1 MKAFMKNVLIIEE
14 DPSYRRLLKS
24 VLQQLG
30 AQYEEATDAT
40 EALRQIS
47 KAPPHLIIMDINL
60 PDNSGLGLLKKIR
73 STEETSKV
81 PIVIFSSTTSIELIM
96 LLKRIGIS
104 DFIVHNLEI
113 SKIQEKLEKV
123 LVSVEA

>member
-47 KAPPHLIIMDINL
+47 KAIPHLIIMDINL

-73 STEETSKV
+73 STEETANV

-104 DFIVHNLEI
+104 DFIVQNLEI

-123 LVSVEA
+123 LFSVQV

>member
-1 MKAFMKNVLIIEE
+1 MKAFMKNVLIIQE

-30 AQYEEATDAT
+30 AQFEEATDAT
-40 EALRQIS
+40 EALKQIA
-47 KAPPHLIIMDINL
+47 KGTPHLIIMDINL

-73 STEETSKV
+73 ATEETSKV

-104 DFIVHNLEI
+104 DFIVQNLEI

>member
-30 AQYEEATDAT
+30 AQFEEATDAT

-47 KAPPHLIIMDINL
+47 KAAPHLIIMDINL

-123 LVSVEA
+123 LVSVEV

>member
-1 MKAFMKNVLIIEE
+1 MKAFMKNVLIIQE

-30 AQYEEATDAT
+30 AQFEEATDAT
-40 EALRQIS
+40 EALKQI
-47 KAPPHLIIMDINL
+47 ANGTPHLIIMDINL

-73 STEETSKV
+73 ATEETAKV

-104 DFIVHNLEI
+104 DFIVQNLEI

>member
-30 AQYEEATDAT
+30 AQYEEATDAV
-40 EALRQIS
+40 EALKQIS
-47 KAPPHLIIMDINL
+47 KAAPHLIIMDINL

-123 LVSVEA
+123 LVSVEV